1 MIKMT
6 LNSGW
11 YNDRDPLY
19 TASCF
24 TNFIFLSIT
33 EIFATHIEISSG
45 LLLNSEECGC
55 PHDSFRGA
63 NSRAHFCQFKS

>member
-11 YNDRDPLY
+11 DNDRDLLY

-33 EIFATHIEISSG
+33 EIFAIRIEISSG
-45 LLLNSEECGC
+45 LV
-55 PHDSFRGA
+55 
-63 NSRAHFCQFKS
+63 AHMIQTNFGEKFLSI